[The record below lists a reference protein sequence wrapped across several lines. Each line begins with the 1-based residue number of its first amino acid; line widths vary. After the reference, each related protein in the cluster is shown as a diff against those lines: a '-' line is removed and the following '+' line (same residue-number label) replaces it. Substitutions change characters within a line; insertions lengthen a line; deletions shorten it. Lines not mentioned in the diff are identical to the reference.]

1 METDETDNLG
11 GASTTL
17 SVEQAAAAYAKSQS
31 AKEPQGQPAAD
42 EDDAE
47 ANDADLSAEDAGDDP
62 EANGE
67 DDGNPDDE
75 GQADEEDGAE
85 PESDQGRFVASN
97 GKVRLPDGTVST
109 VADLVQGNLRDRDY
123 RQKTMEAAEL
133 RKQAEAQSSALSQ
146 KEQQLS
152 EQLNYA
158 NALLQ
163 SFMPQQPDPSQLESD
178 PLTYMRDKENYERM
192 AAHLNYIGQTLQ
204 ANSQRSNAEREQERQ
219 KTIQTERAK
228 LLDALPHLKD
238 ETKLRSFVA
247 DIQAYAP
254 KWGLTQ
260 EDLAAIPSNH
270 AYAVIMEKAM
280 RWDKLQASKPKV
292 QKQIENRPPV
302 ARGGKRPT
310 PAENQNRYASELRAK
325 AKSTGRA
332 DDAAAAYLATR
343 SR

>member
-1 METDETDNLG
+1 MEDDETDDLG
-11 GASTTL
+11 GAVTL

-31 AKEPQGQPAAD
+31 AKEPQGQPAA
-42 EDDAE
+42 EDDEEGEPA
-47 ANDADLSAEDAGDDP
+47 DDLSAEDTGDDP

-75 GQADEEDGAE
+75 GQAADEDGAE

-146 KEQQLS
+146 KEQQLT

-158 NALLQ
+158 QALLQ
-163 SFMPQQPDPSQLESD
+163 SFVPQPPDPSKLDTD
-178 PLTYMRDKENYERM
+178 PLGYMRDREQYERM
-192 AAHLNYIGQTLQ
+192 AQHLTYIAQTQQGLTQ
-204 ANSQRSNAEREQERQ
+204 QQKAEQDRQRQQMMQSEH
-219 KTIQTERAK
+219 AK
-228 LLDALPHLKD
+228 LLAALPHLKD
-238 ETKLRSFVA
+238 QNKLRSFA
-247 DIQAYAP
+247 SDIQAFAP
-254 KWGLTQ
+254 KWGLSA
-260 EDLAAIPSNH
+260 EDVQALPTNH
-270 AYAVIMEKAM
+270 AYAVIIDKAI

-310 PAENQNRYASELRAK
+310 PQENQARAASELRAK
-325 AKSTGRA
+325 AKSTGSVE
-332 DDAAAAYLATR
+332 DAAAAYFATR

>member
-1 METDETDNLG
+1 MENETDDLG

-42 EDDAE
+42 DDEQGEPA
-47 ANDADLSAEDAGDDP
+47 DDLSAEDLGDDP
-62 EANGE
+62 EADGE
-67 DDGNPDDE
+67 DTGNPDND
-75 GQADEEDGAE
+75 GQPDDQDGAE

-123 RQKTMEAAEL
+123 RQKTMEAAEV
-133 RKQAEAQSSALSQ
+133 RKTYEARSSALSQ
-146 KEQQLS
+146 REQQLT
-152 EQLNYA
+152 EQLGYA
-158 NALLQ
+158 QSLLQ
-163 SFMPQQPDPSQLESD
+163 SFMPQVPDQTKLETD
-178 PLTYMRDKENYERM
+178 PLGYMRERDQYERM
-192 AAHLNYIGQTLQ
+192 TQHLQYIAQTQQGLTQ
-204 ANSQRSNAEREQERQ
+204 QQKAEQDRQRQEMVR
-219 KTIQTERAK
+219 TEHAK
-228 LLDALPHLKD
+228 LIEALPHLKD
-238 ETKLRSFVA
+238 ETRLRAFA
-247 DIQAYAP
+247 NDIQTYGP
-254 KWGLTQ
+254 KWGLSN
-260 EDLAAIPSNH
+260 EDIAALPTNH
-270 AYAVIMEKAM
+270 AYAVIFEKAI

-310 PAENQNRYASELRAK
+310 PAESQNRYASELRAK

-343 SR
+343 SQR